1 LIKII
6 SVRNVDSFL
15 AKTTS
20 KTSKNNKKVV
30 EAIIYDVQKN
40 GDRAV
45 RKYEKKFTGST
56 LTTLQ
61 VSQNEIKDAY
71 SRVTKDQIDA
81 IKIAKT
87 RLYKTEYTLKKI
99 LQGISVTLDGTKI
112 KKNFIPISS
121 VGCYVPGG
129 LAKYPSTAIMSV
141 IPAKVAGV
149 QRIVVVSPSNK
160 NGNVDPLTLVAAD
173 ICGADKIYKTGG
185 AQAIASLC
193 FGTKSIPKVDKIVG
207 PGGPFVTMAKSILSE
222 RTSIDMVAGPTE
234 LAIIAD
240 VSADPNIIAKDLIS
254 QAEHSTDT
262 CCYVITTSQ
271 SFAKKIKNAVK
282 QNIRIIKRKEIVKQ
296 SLETN
301 GFVAVCKN
309 NNDAIKL
316 VNNLA
321 PEHLEIITKNPQVL
335 ASKIKTAGLILI
347 GKNAPSSASDY
358 LLGSN
363 HILPTNGFG
372 KTRGS
377 LSVLDFMK
385 LITQIESSKTSLQR
399 ISQYMKALTSAENLP
414 NHYEAV
420 RSRL

>member
-1 LIKII
+1 MKII

-15 AKTTS
+15 AKITS

-30 EAIIYDVQKN
+30 ESIIYDVQKN

-45 RKYEKKFTGST
+45 RKYEKKFTGAT
-56 LTTLQ
+56 LVTLR
-61 VSQNEIKDAY
+61 VSKNEIKDAY
-71 SRVTKDQIDA
+71 SRVTQDQLDA
-81 IKIAKT
+81 IKIVKT
-87 RLYKTEYTLKKI
+87 LLYKTESVLKKR
-99 LQGISVTLDGTKI
+99 LQGISVKLDRTKI

-129 LAKYPSTAIMSV
+129 IAKYPSTAVMSI

-149 QRIVVVSPSNK
+149 KRIVVVSPPNK
-160 NGNVDPLTLVAAD
+160 NGKVDPLTLVAAD
-173 ICGADKIYKTGG
+173 ICGADEIYKTGG
-185 AQAIASLC
+185 AQAIAALC
-193 FGTKSIPKVDKIVG
+193 FGTKSITRVDKIVG
-207 PGGPFVTMAKSILSE
+207 PGGLFVTMAKSIVSE

-234 LAIIAD
+234 LAIITDA
-240 VSADPNIIAKDLIS
+240 STDPNMVAKDLIS

-262 CCYVITTSQ
+262 SCYVITTSQ
-271 SFAKKIKNAVK
+271 PFAKKVRNAIE
-282 QNIRIIKRKEIVKQ
+282 QNMRIIKRKEIVKQ

-309 NNDAIKL
+309 NDDVIKL

-321 PEHLEIITKNPQVL
+321 PEHLEIITKNPQQL
-335 ASKIKTAGLILI
+335 AAKIKTAGLVLI
-347 GKNAPSSASDY
+347 GKNTPSSASDY

-385 LITQIESSKTSLQR
+385 LNTQIESSKTSLQC
-399 ISQYMKALTSAENLP
+399 ISKHMKALTSAENLP

>member
-15 AKTTS
+15 AKITS
-20 KTSKNNKKVV
+20 KTSKNNKKAV
-30 EAIIYDVQKN
+30 ESIIYDVQKN

-45 RKYEKKFTGST
+45 RKYEKKFTGAT
-56 LTTLQ
+56 LTTLR
-61 VSQNEIKDAY
+61 VSKNEIKDAY
-71 SRVTKDQIDA
+71 SRVSKEQLDA
-81 IKIAKT
+81 IKTVKI
-87 RLYKTEYTLKKI
+87 RLYKTEYILKKR

-129 LAKYPSTAIMSV
+129 LAKYPSTAIMS
-141 IPAKVAGV
+141 IMPAKIAGV
-149 QRIVVVSPSNK
+149 RQIVVATPPNK
-160 NGNVDPLTLVAAD
+160 NGSVDPLTLVAAD
-173 ICGADKIYKTGG
+173 ICGADEIYKTGG
-185 AQAIASLC
+185 AQAIAALC

-207 PGGPFVTMAKSILSE
+207 PGGIFVTMAKSIVSE

-240 VSADPNIIAKDLIS
+240 ASADPNMIARDLIS

-262 CCYVITTSQ
+262 YCYVITTSQ
-271 SFAKKIKNAVK
+271 SFAKKIRNAVE
-282 QNIRIIKRKEIVKQ
+282 QNIRRIKRKEIVKQ
-296 SLETN
+296 SLITN
-301 GFVAVCKN
+301 GFVAVCQS
-309 NNDAIKL
+309 NDNAIKL
-316 VNNLA
+316 ANNLA
-321 PEHLEIITKNPQVL
+321 PEHLEIITKNPQGL
-335 ASKIKTAGLILI
+335 ASKIKTAGLVLI
-347 GKNAPSSASDY
+347 GKNTPSSASDY

-363 HILPTNGFG
+363 HILPTNQFG

-385 LITQIESSKTSLQR
+385 LNTQIESSKTSLQR
-399 ISQYMKALTSAENLP
+399 ISKHMKALTSAENLP

-420 RSRL
+420 RNRL

>member
-6 SVRNVDSFL
+6 SVRNVDGFL
-15 AKTTS
+15 ASITS
-20 KTSKNNKKVV
+20 KTSKNNKKIV
-30 EAIIYDVQKN
+30 ESIIYDVQKN

-45 RKYEKKFTGST
+45 RKYEKKFTGAT
-56 LTTLQ
+56 LTTLR
-61 VSQNEIKDAY
+61 VSKNEIKDAY
-71 SRVTKDQIDA
+71 SRVTQDQLDA
-81 IKIAKT
+81 IKIVKT
-87 RLYKTEYTLKKI
+87 RLYKTESLLKKR
-99 LQGISVTLDGTKI
+99 LQRISVTLDGTKI
-112 KKNFIPISS
+112 KKNFIAIPS

-129 LAKYPSTAIMSV
+129 LAKYPSTAVMSI

-149 QRIVVVSPSNK
+149 RRIVVVSPPNK
-160 NGNVDPLTLVAAD
+160 NGKVDPLTLVAAD
-173 ICGADKIYKTGG
+173 ICGADEIYKTGG
-185 AQAIASLC
+185 AQAIAALC
-193 FGTKSIPKVDKIVG
+193 FGTKSISKVDKIVG
-207 PGGPFVTMAKSILSE
+207 PGGFFVTTAKSIISE

-240 VSADPNIIAKDLIS
+240 TSAEPELVAKDLIS
-254 QAEHSTDT
+254 QAEHSIDT
-262 CCYVITTSQ
+262 SCYVITTSR
-271 SFAKKIKNAVK
+271 SFAQKVRTAVE
-282 QNIRIIKRKEIVKQ
+282 QNIRKIKRKEIVKQ

-301 GFVAVCKN
+301 GFVAVCKS

-335 ASKIKTAGLILI
+335 ASKIKTAGLVLI
-347 GKNAPSSASDY
+347 GKNTPSSASDY

-372 KTRGS
+372 KARGS
-377 LSVLDFMK
+377 LSVFDFMK
-385 LITQIESSKTSLQR
+385 LNTQIESSKTSLQR
-399 ISQYMKALTSAENLP
+399 ISKYMKALTSAENLP

>member
-15 AKTTS
+15 ASITS
-20 KTSKNNKKVV
+20 KTSKNNKKIV
-30 EAIIYDVQKN
+30 ESIISDVQTN

-45 RKYEKKFTGST
+45 KKYEKKFTGAI
-56 LTTLQ
+56 LTTLR
-61 VSQNEIKDAY
+61 VSKNEIKDAY
-71 SRVTKDQIDA
+71 SRVTKEQLDA
-81 IKIAKT
+81 IKTVKT
-87 RLYKTEYTLKKI
+87 RLYKTESILKKR

-129 LAKYPSTAIMSV
+129 LAKYPSTAIMSI
-141 IPAKVAGV
+141 IPAKVVGV
-149 QRIVVVSPSNK
+149 RQIVVVTPSNK

-173 ICGADKIYKTGG
+173 ICGADEIYKTGG
-185 AQAIASLC
+185 AQAIAALC

-207 PGGPFVTMAKSILSE
+207 PGGIFVTMAKSIVSE

-234 LAIIAD
+234 LAIIVDA
-240 VSADPNIIAKDLIS
+240 SADPNIIAKDLIS

-271 SFAKKIKNAVK
+271 SFAKKIRNAVE
-282 QNIRIIKRKEIVKQ
+282 QNIRGIKRKEIVKQ
-296 SLETN
+296 SLFTN
-301 GFVAVCKN
+301 GFVAVCQS
-309 NNDAIKL
+309 NDNAIKL

-321 PEHLEIITKNPQVL
+321 PEHLEIITKNPQGL
-335 ASKIKTAGLILI
+335 ASKIKTAGLVLI
-347 GKNAPSSASDY
+347 GKNTPSSASDY

-363 HILPTNGFG
+363 HILPTNQFG

-385 LITQIESSKTSLQR
+385 LNTQIESSKTSLQR
-399 ISQYMKALTSAENLP
+399 ISKHMKALTSAENLP

-420 RSRL
+420 RNRL

>member
-1 LIKII
+1 MKII
-6 SVRNVDSFL
+6 SVHNVDGFL
-15 AKTTS
+15 ASITS

-30 EAIIYDVQKN
+30 ESIISDVQKN

-45 RKYEKKFTGST
+45 RKYEKKFTGT
-56 LTTLQ
+56 IITTLR
-61 VSQNEIKDAY
+61 VSKNEIKDAY
-71 SRVTKDQIDA
+71 SRITKDQLDA
-81 IKIAKT
+81 IKIVKT
-87 RLYKTEYTLKKI
+87 RLYKTESALKKR

-121 VGCYVPGG
+121 IGCYVPGG
-129 LAKYPSTAIMSV
+129 LAKYPSTAVMSIV
-141 IPAKVAGV
+141 PAKIAGV
-149 QRIVVVSPSNK
+149 KRIVVVSPPNK
-160 NGNVDPLTLVAAD
+160 NGKVDPLTLVAAD
-173 ICGADKIYKTGG
+173 ICGADEIYKTGG
-185 AQAIASLC
+185 AQAIAALC

-207 PGGPFVTMAKSILSE
+207 PGGLFVTTAKSIISE

-234 LAIIAD
+234 LAIIVDA
-240 VSADPNIIAKDLIS
+240 SAEPELVAKDLIS

-262 CCYVITTSQ
+262 RCYVITTSQ
-271 SFAKKIKNAVK
+271 SFAKKVRNAVE
-282 QNIRIIKRKEIVKQ
+282 QNIRKIKRKEIVKQ

-301 GFVAVCKN
+301 GFVAVCKS

-321 PEHLEIITKNPQVL
+321 PEHLEIITKNPQGL
-335 ASKIKTAGLILI
+335 AAKITTVGLVLI
-347 GKNAPSSASDY
+347 GKNTPSSASDY

-385 LITQIESSKTSLQR
+385 LNTQIESSKTSLQR
-399 ISQYMKALTSAENLP
+399 IAKYMKVLTSAENLP